1 MSGRRFT
8 LAGLIAIALVASL
21 PALAEDPIKMSVIGY
36 AKVPHGTGLDTKI
49 SVNDE
54 LNTYVEDRLRQALV
68 ARGFHLSGDVR
79 RVFAVDAVKIGSTPP
94 PPTYYD
100 PEDAQMHLSI
110 DTTGKVPPGEEFGH
124 SFRISLDLYNRV
136 TGHYLWRGEIT
147 DAKPDVDPFAATD
160 QLLGRLLDAF
170 LMSVEKGVP
179 D

>member
-160 QLLGRLLDAF
+160 QLLARLLDAF
-170 LMSVEKGVP
+170 QMSVEKGVP

>member
-1 MSGRRFT
+1 M
-8 LAGLIAIALVASL
+8 
-21 PALAEDPIKMSVIGY
+21 E
-36 AKVPHGTGLDTKI
+36 
-49 SVNDE
+49 
-54 LNTYVEDRLRQALV
+54 
-68 ARGFHLSGDVR
+68 RGFHLSGDVR
-79 RVFAVDAVKIGSTPP
+79 RVFAVDAVKVGSTPP

-110 DTTGKVPPGEEFGH
+110 DTTGKVPPGEEIGH

-160 QLLGRLLDAF
+160 QLLARLLDAF
-170 LMSVEKGVP
+170 QMSVEKGLP